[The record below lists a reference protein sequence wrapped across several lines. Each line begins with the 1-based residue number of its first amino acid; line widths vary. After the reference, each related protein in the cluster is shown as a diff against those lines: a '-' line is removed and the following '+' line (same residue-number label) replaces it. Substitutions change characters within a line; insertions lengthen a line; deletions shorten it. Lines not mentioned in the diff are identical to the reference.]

1 MKRAGILLGLIVV
14 LLAAVAT
21 AGYASAF
28 SSGDFQPR
36 GGDIFDD
43 WEICRT
49 RAFGEDGFYQI
60 TEIGSHEIGFRPVIA
75 FQSLGEQAN
84 TAYSLGEQIA
94 AKYPDPFQR
103 AEAVFHFVRD
113 RVEYTP
119 DIDLNKSEEFAQN
132 ADELAIAIVEDGIG
146 YGDCED
152 MAVLL
157 AVMYKAAGLRSAI
170 VLAPDHTAIL
180 VYLPEY
186 NKATAIFELAGETG
200 WVWAEA
206 TGRNN
211 PLGWAPEQYLDT
223 ELAAYEIFAEIPA
236 YEIPAE
242 AVAPLTP
249 PPAPAIAFAGTG
261 GGVAFRPYLFFIV
274 IGFLWFVSSLRRRR
288 RREPTR
294 RVYYQ

>member
-1 MKRAGILLGLIVV
+1 MKRAGVLLGLIVV

-28 SSGDFQPR
+28 PSEGFPERS
-36 GGDIFDD
+36 GDIFDD

-60 TEIGSHEIGFRPVIA
+60 TEIGFRPVIA
-75 FQSLGEQAN
+75 FQSLGEKADL
-84 TAYSLGEQIA
+84 AYSLGEQIA
-94 AKYPDPFQR
+94 AKYPDLLRR

-119 DIDLNKSEEFAQN
+119 DVEQTGNEEFAQN

-157 AVMYKAAGLRSAI
+157 AVMYKAAGFRSAI
-170 VLAPDHTAIL
+170 ALVPEHTAVL

-186 NKATAIFELAGETG
+186 SKATALFELEGEPG

-211 PLGWAPEQYLDT
+211 PLGWVPKQYRNVKIAT
-223 ELAAYEIFAEIPA
+223 YEISAEVPP

-242 AVAPLTP
+242 TVAPLKP
-249 PPAPAIAFAGTG
+249 PPTPVMAVTGTG
-261 GGVAFRPYLFFIV
+261 EGATYRPFPFLGVMGLLFFM
-274 IGFLWFVSSLRRRR
+274 SLFRRRR
-288 RREPTR
+288 RR
-294 RVYYQ
+294 

>member
-1 MKRAGILLGLIVV
+1 MKKAKVLLGLIVI

-28 SSGDFQPR
+28 SSEGFYEK
-36 GGDIFDD
+36 GGNIFDD

-49 RAFGEDGFYQI
+49 RALGEDGFYQI
-60 TEIGSHEIGFRPVIA
+60 TETGFRPVIA

-84 TAYSLGEQIA
+84 AAYSLGEQIA
-94 AKYPDPFQR
+94 AKYPDPLQR
-103 AEAVFHFVRD
+103 AEVVFHLVRD

-119 DIDLNKSEEFAQN
+119 DIDLNRSEEFAQN

-157 AVMYKAAGLRSAI
+157 AVVYKAAGFRSAI
-170 VLAPDHTAIL
+170 VLVPEHTAVL
-180 VYLPEY
+180 VYLPDY
-186 NKATAIFELAGETG
+186 NKATAFFELESEPG

-211 PLGWAPEQYLDT
+211 PLGWVPERYLGT
-223 ELAAYEIFAEIPA
+223 EIAAYEISAEIPA

-242 AVAPLTP
+242 AVAPLRP
-249 PPAPAIAFAGTG
+249 PPAPAIAVAGTSE
-261 GGVAFRPYLFFIV
+261 GVTYRPYLFFIV
-274 IGFLWFVSSLRRRR
+274 IGLLWATSLFRRRR
-288 RREPTR
+288 RR
-294 RVYYQ
+294 

>member
-1 MKRAGILLGLIVV
+1 MKRVGVLLGLIGV
-14 LLAAVAT
+14 LLAAVGT

-28 SSGDFQPR
+28 PSEGFYER

-49 RAFGEDGFYQI
+49 RTFGEDGFYQI
-60 TEIGSHEIGFRPVIA
+60 TETGTGEIRFRPVIA
-75 FQSLGEQAN
+75 FQSLGKNADL
-84 TAYSLGEQIA
+84 AYNMGEQIA
-94 AKYPDPFQR
+94 AKYSDPVRR

-113 RVEYTP
+113 RVKYTP
-119 DIDLNKSEEFAQN
+119 DIEQTGDEEFAQN

-157 AVMYKAAGLRSAI
+157 AVMYKGAGFRSAI
-170 VLAPDHTAIL
+170 ALVPEHTAVL

-186 NKATAIFELAGETG
+186 SKATAVFELEGEPG

-211 PLGWAPEQYLDT
+211 PLGWVPKQYRNVKIAT
-223 ELAAYEIFAEIPA
+223 YEISAEVPP

-242 AVAPLTP
+242 AVALLKP
-249 PPAPAIAFAGTG
+249 PPAPAIAVAAAA
-261 GGVAFRPYLFFIV
+261 GGVTYRPYLFFIV
-274 IGFLWFVSSLRRRR
+274 ISFLWLTSLFRRRR
-288 RREPTR
+288 RR
-294 RVYYQ
+294 

>member
-1 MKRAGILLGLIVV
+1 MKKVGVLLGLIFV
-14 LLAAVAT
+14 LLAVVAT

-28 SSGDFQPR
+28 PSVGFYERS
-36 GGDIFDD
+36 GDIFDD

-60 TEIGSHEIGFRPVIA
+60 TEIGFRPVIA
-75 FQSLGEQAN
+75 FQSLGEEADL
-84 TAYSLGEQIA
+84 AYSLGEQIA
-94 AKYPDPFQR
+94 AKYPDPVQR

-119 DIDLNKSEEFAQN
+119 DVEQTGDEEFAQN

-152 MAVLL
+152 VAVLL
-157 AVMYKAAGLRSAI
+157 AVMYKAAGFRSAI
-170 VLAPDHTAIL
+170 ALVREHTAVL

-186 NKATAIFELAGETG
+186 SKATAFCELEGELG

-211 PLGWAPEQYLDT
+211 PLGWVPDQYRGT
-223 ELAAYEIFAEIPA
+223 EMAAYEISAEIPA

-249 PPAPAIAFAGTG
+249 PPAPAIAVAGTG
-261 GGVAFRPYLFFIV
+261 EGVTYRPYLFFIV
-274 IGFLWFVSSLRRRR
+274 IGLLWCTSLFRRRR
-288 RREPTR
+288 RR
-294 RVYYQ
+294 

>member
-1 MKRAGILLGLIVV
+1 MNRVGVLLGFIVV

-28 SSGDFQPR
+28 SSSSFYEK
-36 GGDIFDD
+36 GGNTFDD

-60 TEIGSHEIGFRPVIA
+60 TDTGFRPVIA
-75 FQSLGEQAN
+75 FESLVEQAN

-94 AKYPDPFQR
+94 DKYPDPLLR
-103 AEAVFHFVRD
+103 AEAVFNFVRD
-113 RVEYTP
+113 RVEYTS
-119 DIDLNKSEEFAQN
+119 DIDLNGSEEFAQN
-132 ADELAIAIVEDGIG
+132 ADELAVAIVEDGIG
-146 YGDCED
+146 HGDCED

-157 AVMYKAAGLRSAI
+157 AVMYKAAGFRSAI
-170 VLAPDHTAIL
+170 VLVPDHTAVL

-186 NKATAIFELAGETG
+186 DKATAIFELEGETG

-211 PLGWAPEQYLDT
+211 PLGWAPEQYVDT
-223 ELAAYEIFAEIPA
+223 ELAAYEIAAEIPA
-236 YEIPAE
+236 YEIPAG

-249 PPAPAIAFAGTG
+249 PPTPAIAFAGTG
-261 GGVAFRPYLFFIV
+261 GGVSFRPYLFFIV
-274 IGFLWFVSSLRRRR
+274 IGFLWLTSLFRRRR
-288 RREPTR
+288 RHEPTSR
-294 RVYYQ
+294 MYRQ

>member
-1 MKRAGILLGLIVV
+1 MKRAGVLLGLIVV

-21 AGYASAF
+21 TGYASAF
-28 SSGDFQPR
+28 PSEGFYER

-60 TEIGSHEIGFRPVIA
+60 TEIGFRPVIA
-75 FQSLGEQAN
+75 FQSLGEEADL
-84 TAYSLGEQIA
+84 AYSLGEQIA
-94 AKYPDPFQR
+94 AKYPDPVRR
-103 AEAVFHFVRD
+103 AEAIFHFVRD

-119 DIDLNKSEEFAQN
+119 DVEQTGDEEFAKN

-152 MAVLL
+152 MTVLL
-157 AVMYKAAGLRSAI
+157 AVMYKAAGFRSAI
-170 VLAPDHTAIL
+170 AIVSEHTAVL

-186 NKATAIFELAGETG
+186 SKATAVFELEGEPG

-211 PLGWAPEQYLDT
+211 PLGWVPKQYRNVKIAT
-223 ELAAYEIFAEIPA
+223 YEISAEVPA

-242 AVAPLTP
+242 AVAPLKP
-249 PPAPAIAFAGTG
+249 PPTPVMAVTGTG
-261 GGVAFRPYLFFIV
+261 EGVTYRPFPFLGVVGLLFFMS
-274 IGFLWFVSSLRRRR
+274 LLRRRR
-288 RREPTR
+288 RR
-294 RVYYQ
+294 

>member
-1 MKRAGILLGLIVV
+1 MKRAGVLLGLIVV

-28 SSGDFQPR
+28 SSEGFYEK
-36 GGDIFDD
+36 GGNIFDD

-60 TEIGSHEIGFRPVIA
+60 TETGFRPVIA

-84 TAYSLGEQIA
+84 AAYSLGEQIA
-94 AKYPDPFQR
+94 AKYPDPLRR
-103 AEAVFHFVRD
+103 AEAVFHLVRD
-113 RVEYTP
+113 RVEYTT

-152 MAVLL
+152 MTVLL
-157 AVMYKAAGLRSAI
+157 AVMYKAAGFRSVI
-170 VLAPDHTAIL
+170 VLVPDHTAVL

-186 NKATAIFELAGETG
+186 DKATAFFELEGEPG

-223 ELAAYEIFAEIPA
+223 KLAAYEIYAEIPA

-249 PPAPAIAFAGTG
+249 PPTPAIASAGTG
-261 GGVAFRPYLFFIV
+261 GGTTFRPYLFFIV
-274 IGFLWFVSSLRRRR
+274 IGFLWCTSLFRRRR
-288 RREPTR
+288 RH
-294 RVYYQ
+294 

>member
-1 MKRAGILLGLIVV
+1 MKRAGVLLGLIVV

-28 SSGDFQPR
+28 PSEGFYER

-60 TEIGSHEIGFRPVIA
+60 TEIGFRPVIA
-75 FQSLGEQAN
+75 FQSLGEKADL
-84 TAYSLGEQIA
+84 AYSLGEHIA
-94 AKYPDPFQR
+94 AKYPDPLRR

-113 RVEYTP
+113 GVEYTP
-119 DIDLNKSEEFAQN
+119 DIEQTGNGEFAQN
-132 ADELAIAIVEDGIG
+132 ADELAIAIIKDGIG

-157 AVMYKAAGLRSAI
+157 AVMYKAAGFRSAI
-170 VLAPDHTAIL
+170 AIVGEHTAVL

-186 NKATAIFELAGETG
+186 NKATAVFELEGEPG

-211 PLGWAPEQYLDT
+211 PLGWVPKQYRNVEIAT
-223 ELAAYEIFAEIPA
+223 YEISAEVPA

-242 AVAPLTP
+242 TVAPLRP
-249 PPAPAIAFAGTG
+249 PPTPAMAVAGIGEGATY
-261 GGVAFRPYLFFIV
+261 RPFTFLGV
-274 IGFLWFVSSLRRRR
+274 IGLLGLMSLFGRRRR
-288 RREPTR
+288 R
-294 RVYYQ
+294 

>member
-1 MKRAGILLGLIVV
+1 MKKVGVLLGLIVAI
-14 LLAAVAT
+14 LAAVAT
-21 AGYASAF
+21 VGYASAF
-28 SSGDFQPR
+28 PSAGFYER

-49 RAFGEDGFYQI
+49 TAFGEDGFYQI
-60 TEIGSHEIGFRPVIA
+60 TETGFRPVIA

-84 TAYSLGEQIA
+84 VAYSLGEQIA
-94 AKYPDPFQR
+94 NEYPDPLRR

-119 DIDLNKSEEFAQN
+119 DIEQTGNEEFAQN
-132 ADELAIAIVEDGIG
+132 ADELATTIVDDGVG
-146 YGDCED
+146 EGDCED
-152 MAVLL
+152 MTVLL
-157 AVMYKAAGLRSAI
+157 AVMYKAAGFRSAI
-170 VLAPDHTAIL
+170 VLVSGHTAVL

-186 NKATAIFELAGETG
+186 NKATVFFELEGEPG

-223 ELAAYEIFAEIPA
+223 EIAAYEISAEIPA

-242 AVAPLTP
+242 AVAPLRP
-249 PPAPAIAFAGTG
+249 PLAPAIAVTGTG
-261 GGVAFRPYLFFIV
+261 EGVTYRPYLFFIV
-274 IGFLWFVSSLRRRR
+274 IGLLWCTSLFRRRR
-288 RREPTR
+288 RR
-294 RVYYQ
+294 

>member
-1 MKRAGILLGLIVV
+1 MKKVGVLLGLIFV
-14 LLAAVAT
+14 LLAVVAT

-28 SSGDFQPR
+28 PSVGFYERS
-36 GGDIFDD
+36 GDIFDD

-60 TEIGSHEIGFRPVIA
+60 TDIGFRPVIA
-75 FQSLGEQAN
+75 FQSLGEEADL
-84 TAYSLGEQIA
+84 AYSLGEQIA
-94 AKYPDPFQR
+94 AKYPDPVQR

-119 DIDLNKSEEFAQN
+119 DVEQTGDEEFAQN

-152 MAVLL
+152 VAVLL
-157 AVMYKAAGLRSAI
+157 AVMYKAAGFRSAI
-170 VLAPDHTAIL
+170 ALVREHTAVL

-186 NKATAIFELAGETG
+186 SKATAFCELEGELG

-211 PLGWAPEQYLDT
+211 PLGWVPDQYRGT
-223 ELAAYEIFAEIPA
+223 EMAAYEISAEIPA

-249 PPAPAIAFAGTG
+249 PPAPAIAVAGTG
-261 GGVAFRPYLFFIV
+261 EGVTYRPYLFFIV
-274 IGFLWFVSSLRRRR
+274 IGLLWCTSLFRRRR
-288 RREPTR
+288 RR
-294 RVYYQ
+294 